1 MKNNKG
7 ITLIALVVTIIVL
20 LILAGVSIA
29 MLTGQN
35 GILNRA
41 SNASVA
47 NAIGEAKDAVA
58 LEVSNAVSDYYA
70 VKYTSSTANNLVK
83 NEVLNEN
90 AGSSVA
96 LGNLIVT
103 RVNALQP
110 SYPDVEIKATAA
122 TTGET
127 TTAGSIKITSKK
139 DGKVYTTAALDK
151 DGKIQKW
158 VDTGF

>member
-83 NEVLNEN
+83 DEVLNEN

-103 RVNALQP
+103 RVNALGS
-110 SYPDVEIKATAA
+110 SYPDVKIEATAA

-139 DGKVYTTAALDK
+139 DGKLYTTAALDK